1 MPRVCRSAKAAE
13 TRALEEAIDDA
24 INIARTIKEIYTGQV
39 YLKEPQ
45 QIPVNAF
52 SDSKSL
58 WESLHNSRQC
68 EEKLLRCSIA
78 GMKELM
84 DIGMI
89 KDVYWV
95 PTIKQLADCLTKR
108 GKSAQWLIRVASNNH
123 LELES

>member
-1 MPRVCRSAKAAE
+1 MLLILPELLKV
-13 TRALEEAIDDA
+13 
-24 INIARTIKEIYTGQV
+24 YTGQV
-39 YLKEPQ
+39 NLKEPQ
-45 QIPVNAF
+45 QIPVEAF

-84 DIGMI
+84 DFGMI

-95 PTIKQLADCLTKR
+95 PTSDQLADCLTKR
-108 GKSAQWLIRVASNNH
+108 GKNAQWLIRVASNNH